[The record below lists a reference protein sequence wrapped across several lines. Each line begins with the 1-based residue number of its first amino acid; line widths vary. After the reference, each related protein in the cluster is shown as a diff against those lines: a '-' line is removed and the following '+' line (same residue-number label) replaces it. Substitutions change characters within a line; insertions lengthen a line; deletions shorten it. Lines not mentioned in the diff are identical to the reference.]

1 MSCIEPEKLGR
12 FFDGEVSETE
22 RTEIESHIRQCSF
35 CASDLADLSS
45 MRDQIAAAQTAD
57 PPTGL
62 WESIEATLDSA
73 ASVAH
78 AVQLQ
83 QLSGPSNFRRFRAAA
98 GIAAAIGIIGFAAL
112 WIGRGEPAQAA
123 GVDFAV
129 LLDSISEGAVE
140 AFDRFITHHSGLS
153 IDPADAR
160 RSAPELDF
168 EVPAA
173 LPGEWR
179 RARTYCLNFG
189 GSQGIAASYTR
200 GDGEFLAT
208 IFHAPVKKE
217 NIGTHKDYPCVVGKH
232 RGHSVQIGEWSMVH
246 LTDPSTCH
254 CVLSRITND
263 DQLASVM
270 SAIAPRSKPSDG
282 HGH

>member
-22 RTEIESHIRQCSF
+22 RTEIESHIRQCSL
-35 CASDLADLSS
+35 CASELADLES

-62 WESIEATLDSA
+62 WESIEASIDSA
-73 ASVAH
+73 GPAEQM
-78 AVQLQ
+78 VQLQ
-83 QLSGPSNFRRFRAAA
+83 QFPGPSRFRRFRAAA
-98 GIAAAIGIIGFAAL
+98 SIAAAVGIIGFSAF

-123 GVDFAV
+123 AVDFTV

-140 AFDRFITHHSGLS
+140 AFDRFITHHSGQS
-153 IDPADAR
+153 IDPTNAQ
-160 RSAPELDF
+160 RSAPDLDF
-168 EVPAA
+168 EVPAD
-173 LPGEWR
+173 LPGGWR
-179 RARTYCLNFG
+179 RARTYRLEFG
-189 GSQGIAASYTR
+189 GSRGIAASYMR
-200 GDGEFLAT
+200 NDGEFLAT

-217 NIGTHKDYPCVVGKH
+217 NFGTHKDYPCVVGKH
-232 RGHSVQIGEWSMVH
+232 RGHSVQIGEWRMVH

-254 CVLSRITND
+254 CVLSRITD
-263 DQLASVM
+263 EDQLASVM
-270 SAIAPRSKPSDG
+270 SAIAPRSKPSGG

>member
-1 MSCIEPEKLGR
+1 MLCIEPEKLGR

-22 RTEIESHIRQCSF
+22 RTEIESHLRRCSL
-35 CASDLADLSS
+35 CASELADLES

-62 WESIEATLDSA
+62 WESIEASLDSA
-73 ASVAH
+73 ASVGH
-78 AVQLQ
+78 AVHLQ
-83 QLSGPSNFRRFRAAA
+83 QLPGPSRVRRFRTAAS
-98 GIAAAIGIIGFAAL
+98 IAAAVGLIGFAAL

-123 GVDFAV
+123 AIDFAV

-140 AFDRFITHHSGLS
+140 AFDRFIKHHSGRPV
-153 IDPADAR
+153 DPADAR
-160 RSAPELDF
+160 RSAPDLDF
-168 EVPAA
+168 EVPAD
-173 LPGEWR
+173 LPGGWR
-179 RARTYCLNFG
+179 RARTYRLEFG
-189 GSQGIAASYTR
+189 GSRGIAASYVR
-200 GDGEFLAT
+200 NDGEFLAT

-217 NIGTHKDYPCVVGKH
+217 NFGTHKDYPCVVGKH
-232 RGHSVQIGEWSMVH
+232 RGHSVQIGEWRMVH

-254 CVLSRITND
+254 CVLSRITD
-263 DQLASVM
+263 EDQLASVM